1 MPRFGFVGDEAVLA
15 EQNMAQTPQ
24 REEPPPAKHVKPTEQ
39 RSLTTE
45 TFAEPDA
52 KAKIAPPEG
61 GDLET
66 LVEQETAHEV
76 DVDLTK
82 EVSDETVYTE
92 EKEKA
97 VIVSTVRVP
106 VVGSEEDRYL
116 LDEVATNW
124 TTGKG
129 TVQTARC
136 ISAIRSCLLQG
147 IKQATIANYVAH
159 HGLEVEDQDVEA
171 KRIKDCAYRINKSL
185 KESGESAAS
194 KSIAY
199 PRNAAAIS
207 DRDDTLQNTIEV
219 GMASL
224 GISAKAKEDSDS
236 TQSQDEPDLME
247 SVRLNVKINQIENE
261 QHWMAMWLDAR
272 IELKKLR
279 ENLKGETD
287 EKVKDELKRDIDGLK
302 KKKDE
307 WAKLLGMKV

>member
-24 REEPPPAKHVKPTEQ
+24 REEPPPVKHVKPTEQ

-76 DVDLTK
+76 DVDLAK

-124 TTGKG
+124 TT
-129 TVQTARC
+129 
-136 ISAIRSCLLQG
+136 LLIMLHTMG
-147 IKQATIANYVAH
+147 WKSRTKTLKQR
-159 HGLEVEDQDVEA
+159 ES
-171 KRIKDCAYRINKSL
+171 RIVPT
-185 KESGESAAS
+185 ESTS
-194 KSIAY
+194 
-199 PRNAAAIS
+199 
-207 DRDDTLQNTIEV
+207 
-219 GMASL
+219 
-224 GISAKAKEDSDS
+224 
-236 TQSQDEPDLME
+236 
-247 SVRLNVKINQIENE
+247 
-261 QHWMAMWLDAR
+261 H
-272 IELKKLR
+272 
-279 ENLKGETD
+279 
-287 EKVKDELKRDIDGLK
+287 
-302 KKKDE
+302 
-307 WAKLLGMKV
+307 